1 MVYAGPRLGSVQVLH
16 PIFWRNAISL
26 CDFFPT
32 ILEPSPYH
40 SLNSLIIFPHEHY
53 LRFTS
58 HGATESESAAGPGI
72 EEPLRYRRA
81 FAKIDARAE
90 LRELIKLRV
99 SQINR
104 CAYCIIYHRRD
115 ALKLGVAERR
125 IHLLNAWQEASEYSE
140 RERAALAWAEAV
152 TLISLHHLPDAVY
165 AEAARVFSEQELVD
179 LNLAVMSINSWN
191 RLSIAFRYEPD
202 RD

>member
-1 MVYAGPRLGSVQVLH
+1 MNPEPVLRWSQQGIILLYLCMSTITSVSPRMEQSKVNPLLGPALK
-16 PIFWRNAISL
+16 SL
-26 CDFFPT
+26 YDIEVHLRKST
-32 ILEPSPYH
+32 LEP
-40 SLNSLIIFPHEHY
+40 
-53 LRFTS
+53 
-58 HGATESESAAGPGI
+58 
-72 EEPLRYRRA
+72 
-81 FAKIDARAE
+81 E
-90 LRELIKLRV
+90 LRELVKLRV

-115 ALKLGVAERR
+115 ALKIGVAERK
-125 IHLLNAWQEASEYSE
+125 IHLLNAWQEASEYSD

-152 TLISLHHLPDAVY
+152 TLIWVRHLPDEVY

-202 RD
+202 G